1 MKELRMFFVFFILS
15 AATLGASETLTLE
28 DCLSLAKKENS
39 KILAKK
45 SFEKAASHKKTAALF
60 NFFPKGRA
68 EINMLKHVFVP
79 EPEDVSFD
87 ISSLG
92 IPGMEGSVELPVD
105 IPERSRE
112 MNISAVQPVTDL
124 WSVYKAYDITKRSE
138 NISEMQTQ
146 ITENN
151 VKKTVIS
158 SFYSY
163 LMAKDLKDLLL
174 EMKKQTEEYKKQAKH
189 FVREGM
195 SDKRAVLKMDIEISR
210 VKKEMATVDE
220 NMKLLKNAVAVAI
233 NRDESSFELEEKTTV
248 FRPVEKNI
256 SEMISMQKK
265 YRNEFKIMEESIVIM
280 KNMEHLAFQPLIPSI
295 ALTGGFR
302 KTWDPQPFA
311 PEGIFFAG
319 GVLQWEVGFDWVA
332 NYSSYKKSVAETT
345 GKNLENIDAKKQMR
359 LQLLKM
365 HRDIKVAAEE
375 IKLAEAEIAAA
386 EESLH
391 MEKKKYQENMTTET
405 ELLSAHISL
414 KKAKTDFL
422 RAKYTHEIKVKNLSL
437 TTKIPEKILRK
448 AETHE

>member
-105 IPERSRE
+105 IPERNRE

-158 SFYSY
+158 SYYSY

-233 NRDESSFELEEKTTV
+233 NKDASSFELAEKTTI
-248 FRPVEKNI
+248 FRPLEKNI

-265 YRNEFKIMEESIVIM
+265 YRNEFKIMEESITIM
-280 KNMEHLAFQPLIPSI
+280 RNMEHLAFQPLIPSI

-391 MEKKKYQENMTTET
+391 IEKKKYQENMTTET

>member
-1 MKELRMFFVFFILS
+1 MKKLKTLFIFFILS
-15 AATLGASETLTLE
+15 TVTLGASETLTLE
-28 DCLSLAKKENS
+28 NCLFLAEKENS

-45 SFEKAASHKKTAALF
+45 SFEKAVSHEKTAALF
-60 NFFPKGRA
+60 NFFPKGKA

-79 EPEDVSFD
+79 EPEEVSFD
-87 ISSLG
+87 VSSLG

-112 MNISAVQPVTDL
+112 MNISAVQPLTDL
-124 WSVYKAYDITKRSE
+124 WSVYKVYDITKRSK
-138 NISEMQTQ
+138 NISEMHTQ

-158 SFYSY
+158 NYYSY
-163 LMAKDLKDLLL
+163 LMSKDLKKLLS
-174 EMKKQTEEYKKQAKH
+174 EMKKQTEKYRKQAEH
-189 FVREGM
+189 FVKEGM
-195 SDKRAVLKMDIEISR
+195 SDKRAVLKMDIEISK
-210 VKKEMATVDE
+210 VQKEIATVDE

-233 NRDESSFELEEKTTV
+233 NKDASSFELEEKKTV
-248 FRPVEKNI
+248 FRPIKKNV

-265 YRNEFKIMEESIVIM
+265 YRNEFKIMKESTAIM

-319 GVLQWEVGFDWVA
+319 GILQWEVGFDWVV

-365 HRDIKVAAEE
+365 HRDIRIAAKE
-375 IKLAEAEIAAA
+375 IKLAKAEIAAA
-386 EESLH
+386 EESLRI
-391 MEKKKYQENMTTET
+391 EKKKYQENMTTET